1 MELNSKTHQ
10 LEYVYRN
17 ELIKAGVDPHKA
29 TQAAKTMTEK
39 ELLLIGEIWEQWGNV
54 LAKSEQTVLAS

>member
-1 MELNSKTHQ
+1 MEFNGKINQ
-10 LEYVYRN
+10 LEQFYCN

-29 TQAAKTMTEK
+29 TQAAKSMSEK

-54 LAKSEQTVLAS
+54 LATRQESVLAS

>member
-1 MELNSKTHQ
+1 MEFNGKANQ
-10 LEYVYRN
+10 LEHFYRN
-17 ELIKAGVDPHKA
+17 ELIKAGVDPNKA

-54 LAKSEQTVLAS
+54 LAKSQESVLAG